1 MDEPAPGRATH
12 LIDGK
17 SDDVISSSATVTST
31 PLRLSG
37 RVRGLERTIE
47 SIRRPG
53 HGVLTQ
59 FAVYRFR
66 LDRVRLA
73 FYAPM
78 SEDEYAP
85 SPLSEGDRV
94 DVAAQRYTGRRH
106 HDDEIGVDGIGDDG
120 VVLALENRENGRRY
134 VCHSIFRWLVLDIAP
149 VGYTPRMLR
158 AALYWTVGLSVAAIA
173 IVAAIIGLDAAL
185 SSGQASWSWLL
196 DEGLWVI
203 ALVDAVIW
211 GPVAVLQL
219 RWRLGRPTR
228 RQAYSDRVYAAM
240 AYGSVLRPVAGL
252 VEL

>member
-1 MDEPAPGRATH
+1 MDDPAPGRAMRATN
-12 LIDGK
+12 GEA
-17 SDDVISSSATVTST
+17 DDATSPSAVVASA

-37 RVRGLERTIE
+37 QVRELERAVE

-66 LDRVRLA
+66 LDGLRLA

-85 SPLSEGDRV
+85 PPLSEGDRV
-94 DVAAQRYTGRRH
+94 EIIAQRHTVRRP
-106 HDDEIGVDGIGDDG
+106 DADRIGDDG
-120 VVLALENRENGRRY
+120 VVLALDNRQNARRY
-134 VCHSIFRWLVLDIAP
+134 VCHSIFRWLAVDIAP

-158 AALYWTVGLSVAAIA
+158 AALYWTVGLSVVAVVV
-173 IVAAIIGLDAAL
+173 VAAIIGLDAAL
-185 SSGQASWSWLL
+185 SSGQPSWSWLL
-196 DEGLWVI
+196 GDGLRVI

-211 GPVAVLQL
+211 VPVAVLQL

-228 RQAYSDRVYAAM
+228 RQRYTDQVYAAM
-240 AYGSVLRPVAGL
+240 GFGSPLRPVAGL